1 MSMAQSQSALHFVP
15 KRVARVR
22 RRGDLRLSRERE
34 RELHGV
40 PRPGALDEHVD
51 AAVGKLPG
59 ARPVALEGPG
69 SGRRRDAHRDGVLA
83 PAGKVELLAL
93 EPDRIEGARVRKA
106 PSGLADGEDA
116 VDAKGALRIAAQ
128 VVADGVPD
136 ASMVDHALRTEH
148 ALAHGAPAFLVVVE
162 RDFAVALCGGAE
174 LRQDFL
180 RSLGRRRGH
189 YDPLRQPAIELA
201 RGRRELPGQLGER
214 RHDGG
219 IRWRHLLR
227 GGGERQRF
235 QWSQLRRPRE
245 ALVQRDRDAFAL
257 VHADVDQVVGREGR
271 TTNQPEQVD
280 VLAQLL
286 RAQAQLAGEIGELD
300 AGSSPRGGDD
310 EQQAPEAL
318 PLAVPL
324 VGASGF
330 RAGIDRRRW
339 GRLRWGVGGRLQ
351 LLLDPLQRRADLL
364 PRGRRRLD
372 PDPVAQ
378 REDLRQEPVQVGD
391 AQLPLRRVEDALRD
405 RLAPGREAERDLL
418 RRMVRPLPGL
428 AGADRRVR
436 RVEPFGW
443 LEVGC
448 VRFLR
453 VGLDGGHPVDQ
464 EDALVPTRVAPAD
477 EPPGTPAKCQAPGID
492 VALAALAGLSLQS
505 RRRLVVDVDALAPRH
520 RLAQRPEL
528 AGPQRVAGADD
539 EQPPS
544 SRAADRV
551 RVAGER
557 DLAQRMLQVLRE
569 GEIAV
574 GESCRAR
581 RVERGRLFG
590 EQPGIGEEERLPVD
604 AVAAQLAL
612 VELLRLDVLDGHPQ
626 LQQLR
631 LVALQL
637 PLRRPARPPVL
648 FREELAQLG
657 KRDRL
662 PRVEQERDQVQQP
675 LRLVHQLVLI
685 AGSSNVHWMAA
696 TLSPG
701 ISTFFPANGPSSVPT
716 TKKLSPSLSILW
728 MPGPIWITVMFG
740 WTGKRR

>member
-1 MSMAQSQSALHFVP
+1 MSIGAAPQQTQRLRFSAS
-15 KRVARVR
+15 R
-22 RRGDLRLSRERE
+22 RRPPQAVWRLRLSAVTRQSDHETRSSRSARSTSSRSASRACDGAAISASPARESASCTAYPE
-34 RELHGV
+34 
-40 PRPGALDEHVD
+40 PALSTNTST
-51 AAVGKLPG
+51 
-59 ARPVALEGPG
+59 R
-69 SGRRRDAHRDGVLA
+69 
-83 PAGKVELLAL
+83 
-93 EPDRIEGARVRKA
+93 
-106 PSGLADGEDA
+106 PSGSCRA
-116 VDAKGALRIAAQ
+116 R
-128 VVADGVPD
+128 
-136 ASMVDHALRTEH
+136 
-148 ALAHGAPAFLVVVE
+148 
-162 RDFAVALCGGAE
+162 
-174 LRQDFL
+174 
-180 RSLGRRRGH
+180 
-189 YDPLRQPAIELA
+189 DPLRQLAVELA
-201 RGRRELPGQLGER
+201 RRGRELAGQLGER

-219 IRWRHLLR
+219 IRRRYLLR

-235 QWSQLRRPRE
+235 QRSQLRRSRE
-245 ALVQRDRDAFAL
+245 ALVQRDGHAVAL
-257 VHADVDQVVGREGR
+257 VHADVDQVVGREGG
-271 TTNQPEQVD
+271 TSDQPEQVD
-280 VLAQLL
+280 VLAQFL

-300 AGSSPRGGDD
+300 AGSSPRRGND
-310 EQQAPEAL
+310 EQQAAEPL
-318 PLAVPL
+318 PLAVLL
-324 VGASGF
+324 VGATGF
-330 RAGIDRRRW
+330 RARIAAGC
-339 GRLRWGVGGRLQ
+339 
-351 LLLDPLQRRADLL
+351 
-364 PRGRRRLD
+364 
-372 PDPVAQ
+372 
-378 REDLRQEPVQVGD
+378 
-391 AQLPLRRVEDALRD
+391 
-405 RLAPGREAERDLL
+405 EAECDLL
-418 RRMVRPLPGL
+418 RRVVGPLPGL

-436 RVEPFGW
+436 RVEPFGR

-453 VGLDGGHPVDQ
+453 VGFDGGDPVDQ

-477 EPPGTPAKCQAPGID
+477 EPPGTPAKRQAPGID
-492 VALAALAGLSLQS
+492 VALTALAGLSLQS
-505 RRRLVVDVDALAPRH
+505 RRGLVVDVDALAPRH
-520 RLAQRPEL
+520 RVAQRPQL

-539 EQPPS
+539 EEPPS

-551 RVAGER
+551 RVAGQR
-557 DLAQRMLQVLRE
+557 DLAQRMLQVLGE
-569 GEIAV
+569 GEIAG

-637 PLRRPARPPVL
+637 PLRRSARPSVL
-648 FREELAQLG
+648 VREQLAQLR
-657 KRDRL
+657 KRHRR